1 MTPRMV
7 GKAADRKGFP
17 EKLVGLRLMGSQGV
31 PEQRD
36 DVNHQHIKQ
45 PKG

>member
-1 MTPRMV
+1 MTARMV
-7 GKAADRKGFP
+7 GEAAEGKGFP

-36 DVNHQHIKQ
+36 DVNH
-45 PKG
+45 